1 MKVLVAMSG
10 GVDSSVAAA
19 LLAEEGHDV
28 TGVHM
33 KLSSVPAGPAED
45 GRVHG
50 CCTVEAADD
59 ARRVAQVL
67 DVPFYVWDLTEDFSR
82 GVLDDFVSE
91 YARGRTPNPCVRC
104 NETVKFG
111 ALLRRGRTAGF
122 DAVAT
127 GHYAV
132 SRRERDAWRLY
143 RSADRAKD
151 QSYVLSTLGQDELAF
166 AHFPVGAQ
174 TKSET
179 RALARSLSLRT
190 ADKPDSYEICFVPDG
205 DAAGF
210 VSRAIGGDD
219 ERSGQIVDADG
230 QVVGQHEGIHRYT
243 VGQRRGLGLATH
255 EKRYVLE
262 LDAPRNQVVVGPG
275 ELLSRV
281 GLEAERVSWIAE
293 RSRPGAD
300 VTVQIRAHGAPI
312 AATIEDAESDRA
324 TVRFADPQRGV
335 APGQLV
341 AFYAGDQVLGGGT
354 IARSLA

>member
-19 LLAEEGHDV
+19 LLAGEGHDV

-33 KLSSVPAGPAED
+33 KLSSTASVPDAG

-67 DVPFYVWDLTEDFSR
+67 DIPFYVWDLTEDFSS
-82 GVLDDFVSE
+82 GVLDDFISE

-111 ALLRRGRTAGF
+111 ALLDRGRRAGF

-127 GHYAV
+127 GHYAI
-132 SRRERDAWRLY
+132 SRLERGAWRIY

-151 QSYVLSTLGQDELAF
+151 QSYVLSTLGQSELEF
-166 AHFPVGAQ
+166 ARFPVGAQ
-174 TKSET
+174 TKDQT
-179 RALARSLSLRT
+179 RAMARSLALRT
-190 ADKPDSYEICFVPDG
+190 ADKPDSYDICFVPDG
-205 DAAGF
+205 NAGAF
-210 VSRAIGGDD
+210 VDRVTG
-219 ERSGQIVDADG
+219 ETNSGEIVDR
-230 QVVGQHEGIHRYT
+230 EGRVLGEHRGLHHYT

-255 EKRYVLE
+255 ATSYVLE
-262 LDAPRNQVVVGPG
+262 IDAPANRVVVGPG
-275 ELLSRV
+275 ELLARG
-281 GLEAERVSWIAE
+281 GLEAERVSWVAE
-293 RSRPGAD
+293 PPTAGTALA
-300 VTVQIRAHGAPI
+300 VQIRAHGADIP
-312 AATIEDAESDRA
+312 ATIDRVSAGAA
-324 TVRFADPQRGV
+324 TVRFAEPQRSV

-341 AFYAGDQVLGGGT
+341 AFYSGDEVLGGGT
-354 IARSLA
+354 IERSLR

>member
-19 LLAEEGHDV
+19 ILARDGHDV

-33 KLSSVPAGPAED
+33 KLSSYATSSESD
-45 GRVHG
+45 GKVHG

-67 DVPFYVWDLTEDFSR
+67 DFPFYVWNLTEEFSR

-91 YARGRTPNPCVRC
+91 YASGRTPNPCVRC

-111 ALLRRGRTAGF
+111 ALLERGRSSGF

-132 SRRERDAWRLY
+132 SRFERGAWRMY

-151 QSYVLSTLGQDELAF
+151 QSYVLATIGREALSF
-166 AHFPVGAQ
+166 ARFPVGAQ
-174 TKSET
+174 TKDET
-179 RALARSLSLRT
+179 RALARSLALRT

-210 VSRAIGGDD
+210 V
-219 ERSGQIVDADG
+219 ERLAEPGSLTTGEIVDADG
-230 QVVGQHEGIHRYT
+230 TVLGEHAGVHRYT
-243 VGQRRGLGLATH
+243 VGQRRGLGLGLA
-255 EKRYVLE
+255 EKRYVVE
-262 LDAPRNQVVVGPG
+262 VDATANRVVVGAG
-275 ELLSRV
+275 ELLART
-281 GLEAERVSWIAE
+281 GLEAERVSWFAE
-293 RSRPGAD
+293 APEPGSPA
-300 VTVQIRAHGAPI
+300 TVQIRAHGSEI
-312 AATIEDAESDRA
+312 AATLETVAPDR
-324 TVRFADPQRGV
+324 TIVRFAQPQRGV

-341 AFYAGDQVLGGGT
+341 AFYAGDEALGGGT
-354 IARSLA
+354 ITRSLR

>member
-19 LLAEEGHDV
+19 LLRADGHDV

-33 KLSSVPAGPAED
+33 KLSSTPAAPDAS

-67 DVPFYVWDLTEDFSR
+67 DFPFYVWDLTEEFSR

-91 YARGRTPNPCVRC
+91 YSAGRTPNPCVRC

-111 ALLRRGRTAGF
+111 ALLERGRRAGF

-132 SRRERDAWRLY
+132 SRLERGAWRLF
-143 RSADRAKD
+143 RSADAAKD
-151 QSYVLSTLGQDELAF
+151 QSYVLSTLGQDSLAF
-166 AHFPVGAQ
+166 ARFPVGAQ
-174 TKSET
+174 TKDET

-190 ADKPDSYEICFVPDG
+190 ADKPDSYDICFVPDG

-210 VSRAIGGDD
+210 VDRTAGPAQPGA
-219 ERSGQIVDADG
+219 IVDADG
-230 QVVGQHEGIHRYT
+230 AVLGEHSGLNHYT

-255 EKRYVLE
+255 EKRFVVE
-262 LDAPRNQVVVGPG
+262 IDAPRNRIVVGPG
-275 ELLSRV
+275 ELLARG
-281 GLEAERVSWIAE
+281 GLDAERVSWIADRPE
-293 RSRPGAD
+293 PGARVD
-300 VTVQIRAHGAPI
+300 VQIRAHGARIPATI
-312 AATIEDAESDRA
+312 AATADGAA
-324 TVRFADPQRGV
+324 TVRFSERQRGV
-335 APGQLV
+335 APGQV
-341 AFYAGDQVLGGGT
+341 AAFYAGDEVLGGGT
-354 IARSLA
+354 IARSHA

>member
-10 GVDSSVAAA
+10 GVDSSVAASMLVA
-19 LLAEEGHDV
+19 DGHDV

-33 KLSSVPAGPAED
+33 KLSSAPAHESA

-67 DVPFYVWDLTEDFSR
+67 DMPFYVWDLTEDFSR
-82 GVLDDFVSE
+82 GVLDDFVAE
-91 YARGRTPNPCVRC
+91 YASGRTPNPCVRC

-111 ALLRRGRTAGF
+111 ALLERGRRAGF

-132 SRRERDAWRLY
+132 NRFERGAWRLS

-151 QSYVLSTLGQDELAF
+151 QSYVLSTVEPDALEF
-166 AHFPVGAQ
+166 ARFPVGAQ
-174 TKSET
+174 TKEET
-179 RALARSLSLRT
+179 RAIARSLELRT

-205 DAAGF
+205 DAGGF
-210 VSRAIGGDD
+210 VEKTLGGTTPG
-219 ERSGQIVDADG
+219 EIVDIDG
-230 QVVGQHEGIHRYT
+230 AVVGEHRGLPHYT
-243 VGQRRGLGLATH
+243 VGQRRGLGIETH

-262 LDAPRNQVVVGPG
+262 VDAPRNRVVVGPS
-275 ELLSRV
+275 ELLARG
-281 GLEAERVSWIAE
+281 GLLAERMSWIAE
-293 RSRPGAD
+293 RPLPGTMVQA
-300 VTVQIRAHGAPI
+300 QIRAHGAEIP
-312 AATIEDAESDRA
+312 ATLETVGDGTA
-324 TVRFADPQRGV
+324 TVRFAQPQRGV

-341 AFYAGDQVLGGGT
+341 AFYAGDEVLGGGT
-354 IARSLA
+354 IARSLL

>member
-1 MKVLVAMSG
+1 MKILVAMSG

-19 LLAEEGHDV
+19 MLVEQGHDV

-33 KLSSVPAGPAED
+33 KLSNAPAHESG

-59 ARRVAQVL
+59 ARRVAQIL
-67 DVPFYVWDLTEDFSR
+67 DAPFYVWDLTEEFSR
-82 GVLDDFVSE
+82 GVVDDFVAE
-91 YARGRTPNPCVRC
+91 YAAGRTPNPCVRC

-111 ALLRRGRTAGF
+111 ALLERGRRAGF

-132 SRRERDAWRLY
+132 NRFARGAWRLA

-151 QSYVLSTLGQDELAF
+151 QSYVLSTIGQDALGF
-166 AHFPVGAQ
+166 ARFPVGAQ
-174 TKSET
+174 TKDET
-179 RALARSLSLRT
+179 RAIARSLALRT

-205 DAAGF
+205 DAGNF
-210 VSRAIGGDD
+210 VDRALAATPASPGP
-219 ERSGQIVDADG
+219 IVDA
-230 QVVGQHEGIHRYT
+230 EGAVLGEHRGLHRYT

-262 LDAPRNQVVVGPG
+262 VDAPRNRVVVGSG
-275 ELLSRV
+275 ELLARG
-281 GLEAERVSWIAE
+281 GLVAERVSWIAE
-293 RSRPGAD
+293 RPAPGSPVA
-300 VTVQIRAHGAPI
+300 VQIRAHGAAI
-312 AATIEDAESDRA
+312 AAVLDTVDAGAA
-324 TVRFADPQRGV
+324 TVRFDERQRGV

-341 AFYAGDQVLGGGT
+341 AFYDGDDVLGGGT

>member
-19 LLAEEGHDV
+19 LLAAEGHDV

-33 KLSSVPAGPAED
+33 KLSSVAPAPDAS
-45 GRVHG
+45 GRAHG

-59 ARRVAQVL
+59 ARRVAQVI
-67 DVPFYVWDLTEDFSR
+67 DVPFYVWDLTADFSH

-111 ALLRRGRTAGF
+111 ALLERGRSAGF

-127 GHYAV
+127 GHYAI
-132 SRRERDAWRLY
+132 SRFEQGSWRMY

-151 QSYVLSTLGQDELAF
+151 QSYVLSTLSQEALSF
-166 AHFPVGAQ
+166 ARFPVGVR

-179 RALARSLSLRT
+179 RELARSLELRT

-205 DAAGF
+205 DTAGF
-210 VSRAIGGDD
+210 VERTTGTAPAPGEFVDTDGAVIG
-219 ERSGQIVDADG
+219 EHSGM
-230 QVVGQHEGIHRYT
+230 HRYT

-255 EKRYVLE
+255 DKRYVLE
-262 LDAPRNQVVVGPG
+262 LDVPRNRVVVGPG
-275 ELLSRV
+275 ELLSRG

-293 RSRPGAD
+293 GPQPGAD
-300 VTVQIRAHGAPI
+300 VTVQIRAHGAEF
-312 AATIEDAESDRA
+312 AARLERISNHTA
-324 TVRFADPQRGV
+324 TVRFVEPQRSI

-341 AFYAGDQVLGGGT
+341 AFYQGDEVLGGGT
-354 IARSLA
+354 ITGSLP

>member
-19 LLAEEGHDV
+19 LLAAEGHDV

-33 KLSSVPAGPAED
+33 KLSSVPSAAD
-45 GRVHG
+45 ASGRVHG

-59 ARRVAQVL
+59 ARRVAQVI
-67 DVPFYVWDLTEDFSR
+67 DVPFYVWDLTADFSR

-111 ALLRRGRTAGF
+111 ALLERGRSAGF

-127 GHYAV
+127 GHYAI
-132 SRRERDAWRLY
+132 SRFERGARRMY

-151 QSYVLSTLGQDELAF
+151 QSYVLSTLSQEALSF
-166 AHFPVGAQ
+166 ARFPVGDR

-179 RALARSLSLRT
+179 RELARSLSLRT

-210 VSRAIGGDD
+210 VERASGGVAP
-219 ERSGQIVDADG
+219 SGEIVDPDG
-230 QVVGQHEGIHRYT
+230 AVVGEHAGMHRYT
-243 VGQRRGLGLATH
+243 VGQRRGLGLAAH
-255 EKRYVLE
+255 DKRYVLE
-262 LDAPRNQVVVGPG
+262 LDAARNRIVVGPG
-275 ELLSRV
+275 ELLARA

-293 RSRPGAD
+293 QPERGAE
-300 VTVQIRAHGAPI
+300 VTIQIRAHGSEIPAR
-312 AATIEDAESDRA
+312 IETRA
-324 TVRFADPQRGV
+324 GDSARVRFVEPQRSV

-341 AFYAGDQVLGGGT
+341 AFYLGDEVLGGGT
-354 IARSLA
+354 ISRSLR

>member
-1 MKVLVAMSG
+1 
-10 GVDSSVAAA
+10 
-19 LLAEEGHDV
+19 
-28 TGVHM
+28 
-33 KLSSVPAGPAED
+33 
-45 GRVHG
+45 
-50 CCTVEAADD
+50 
-59 ARRVAQVL
+59 
-67 DVPFYVWDLTEDFSR
+67 
-82 GVLDDFVSE
+82 
-91 YARGRTPNPCVRC
+91 VRC

-132 SRRERDAWRLY
+132 SRHERGAWRLY

-166 AHFPVGAQ
+166 ARFPVGAQ
-174 TKSET
+174 TKAET

-210 VSRAIGGDD
+210 VGRAIGGDVLG
-219 ERSGQIVDADG
+219 RSGQVVDEQG
-230 QVVGQHEGIHRYT
+230 EFVGEHAGIHQYT

-262 LDAPRNQVVVGPG
+262 VDAPRNQIVVGPG
-275 ELLSRV
+275 ELLSRH

-293 RSRPGAD
+293 RPRPGAD
-300 VTVQIRAHGAPI
+300 LTVQIRAHGVPI
-312 AATIEDAESDRA
+312 AARIENADGDGAA
-324 TVRFADPQRGV
+324 VRFGDPQRGV

-341 AFYAGDQVLGGGT
+341 AFYAGDEVLGGGT
-354 IARSLA
+354 IARSVA